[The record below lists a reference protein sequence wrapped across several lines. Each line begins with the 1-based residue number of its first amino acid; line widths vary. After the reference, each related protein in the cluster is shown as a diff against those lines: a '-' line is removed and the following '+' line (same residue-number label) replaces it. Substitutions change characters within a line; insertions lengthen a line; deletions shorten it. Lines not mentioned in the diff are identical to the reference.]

1 MISGEKHEKDLFPKT
16 QHPHSQRCC
25 VLGNKSFS
33 CFSPEIKSPSPFHCD
48 LLQRDIFINQLTL
61 TLSRNTLRVL
71 CLIVFI
77 PLSHGS
83 DCSVDQSTNGV
94 CTYNFSAPFLTA
106 WYPNGVVPN
115 NGYHLTALHCSVE
128 TRHKTKWLLMFRL
141 FSPLRYPTKRTETL
155 SA

>member
-1 MISGEKHEKDLFPKT
+1 M
-16 QHPHSQRCC
+16 CC
-25 VLGNKSFS
+25 VHFWRTSEKEATFSLINKAFAV
-33 CFSPEIKSPSPFHCD
+33 
-48 LLQRDIFINQLTL
+48 
-61 TLSRNTLRVL
+61 SRNTLRVL
-71 CLIVFI
+71 FVFI
-77 PLSHGS
+77 RLSHGS